1 MNTDKPKDFPDIPAQ
16 IISVIFHPLLIPVYG
31 MMILFS
37 APALFGY
44 LPFEVKKLLVLIVL
58 INNILLPLSLLPY
71 LRYKNIISSWSI
83 GNRRERII
91 PLWITTLLY
100 AVTSFIMYRFPIPV
114 FLKTF
119 IIAVFFLSLV
129 ITIINFW
136 WKISIHSAGTGA
148 LTALVFI
155 ISFRMYS
162 ALGWYL
168 ILVITVSGLVLS
180 SRLRLNFHNPRQVWS
195 GYFAGFLGL
204 TLYMMVF

>member
-1 MNTDKPKDFPDIPAQ
+1 MNTDKPKDFPDILAQ

-91 PLWITTLLY
+91 PLCITSLLY
-100 AVTSFIMYRFPIPV
+100 AVTSFIIYRFPIPV

-136 WKISIHSAGTGA
+136 WKISIHSAGMGA

-180 SRLRLNFHNPRQVWS
+180 SRLRLNFHNPRQVWL

-204 TLYMMVF
+204 TLFMMVF